1 MKLYYFFTKTRTLL
15 IILSLVASIGCY
27 AQQESK
33 MLEKNP
39 QSIYTFNPSYNDDLH
54 TAVSLKKKL
63 GFLSFEFFQVYL
75 PDLDFNS
82 VGGLFGGFGGN
93 RRSVFEF
100 KGMKKKPEIYK
111 LDDLVRYQNNKLAR
125 EINYRNDPSQ
135 WNLHRKENRIQ
146 PYFLKKDK
154 EHLDGKTQKSLKKL

>member
-1 MKLYYFFTKTRTLL
+1 MKTKTLL
-15 IILSLVASIGCY
+15 FLISLGGSIASY
-27 AQQESK
+27 AQHESNILQK
-33 MLEKNP
+33 IP
-39 QSIYTFNPSYNDDLH
+39 QSVYTFNPSYNDDLH
-54 TAVSLKKKL
+54 SAVSLKKKL

-82 VGGLFGGFGGN
+82 VGGFFGGFGGN

-146 PYFLKKDK
+146 PYFLQKDTQ
-154 EHLDGKTQKSLKKL
+154 HLDSKTNKSLKKL

>member
-1 MKLYYFFTKTRTLL
+1 MKTRTLL
-15 IILSLVASIGCY
+15 FIISIGYSISYY
-27 AQQESK
+27 AQQEGN
-33 MLEKNP
+33 MLQKTP

-54 TAVSLKKKL
+54 SAVSLKKKL
-63 GFLSFEFFQVYL
+63 GFLSFEFFQIYL

-82 VGGLFGGFGGN
+82 VGGVFGGFGGFGGN

-111 LDDLVRYQNNKLAR
+111 LDDLVRYQNNRLAR

-135 WNLHRKENRIQ
+135 WNLHRKKNRIQ
-146 PYFLKKDK
+146 PYFLQKEKKN
-154 EHLDGKTQKSLKKL
+154 LDAKTVNSIKKL